1 MWFFSLS
8 NAIFYISAISV
19 DEYNLFYIEFDF
31 VLSLLVNVCHEMN
44 KVCEILLFCVFCEE
58 NRYM

>member
-1 MWFFSLS
+1 MCFFS

-19 DEYNLFYIEFDF
+19 DEFDLFYIEFDF
-31 VLSLLVNVCHEMN
+31 VLSLVNVCHEMN
-44 KVCEILLFCVFCEE
+44 KVGEILLLYVFCEE

>member
-1 MWFFSLS
+1 MFFFS

-19 DEYNLFYIEFDF
+19 DEFDLFYIEFDF

-44 KVCEILLFCVFCEE
+44 KVGEILLLYVFCEE

>member
-1 MWFFSLS
+1 MFFYI
-8 NAIFYISAISV
+8 AIFYISAISV
-19 DEYNLFYIEFDF
+19 DEYDLFYIEFDF

-44 KVCEILLFCVFCEE
+44 KVHEILLFCVFYEE